1 MKEIVGYLIAAALFA
16 VLGVVCLGISRM
28 DREMADAQQ
37 AFVTGDYAAA
47 NASLAEVERYHEYV
61 ANVPWIGAGATN
73 DVRMRRAALAYWQRQ
88 YATLAPADRTDPVAD
103 VPADNVPLQLITANS
118 VYRAGQPGAKD
129 RTSSLAVLDA
139 TISAYRAVLN
149 NARNPEDAR
158 NAEDAAHNY
167 EYAVRLRD
175 EILKG
180 RRRALPPPSE
190 DEAFGA
196 EGRTERA
203 EFERQ
208 FQQYV
213 PLEKEERDKPAAG
226 VSDPPP
232 RKG

>member
-1 MKEIVGYLIAAALFA
+1 MKEIAGYLIAAMVLAAL
-16 VLGVVCLGISRM
+16 GIVCLGVSRI

-37 AFVTGDYAAA
+37 AFVTADYAAA
-47 NASLAEVERYHEYV
+47 NSALAEVERYYQY
-61 ANVPWIGAGATN
+61 ASRVPWIGVGPAN
-73 DVRMRRAALAYWQRQ
+73 DVRTRRAALAYWQRQ
-88 YATLAPADRTDPVAD
+88 YSALAPADRTDPVAD
-103 VPADNVPLQLITANS
+103 VPADNVSLQLIVANA

-129 RTSSLAVLDA
+129 RTSALAVLDS

-149 NARNPEDAR
+149 NAGSPEDAR
-158 NAEDAAHNY
+158 NAENAAHNY

-180 RRRALPPPSE
+180 RRRALPPPRQ
-190 DEAFGA
+190 DDAFGM

-208 FQQYV
+208 FEQYV
-213 PLEKEERDKPAAG
+213 PLEKEEREKPAAG

>member
-1 MKEIVGYLIAAALFA
+1 MKEIAGYLIAAALFA
-16 VLGVVCLGISRM
+16 VLGVVCLAVSRM
-28 DREMADAQQ
+28 DREMAAAQQ
-37 AFVTGDYAAA
+37 AFVTADYAAA
-47 NASLAEVERYHEYV
+47 DAALAEVERYYQY
-61 ANVPWIGAGATN
+61 AGNVPWVGAGLTN

-88 YATLAPADRTDPVAD
+88 YGALAPPDRTDPVAD
-103 VPADNVPLQLITANS
+103 VPADNVPLQLIVANS

-129 RTSSLAVLDA
+129 RASALAVLDA

-149 NARNPEDAR
+149 NARSSEDLHI
-158 NAEDAAHNY
+158 AEDAAHNY

-180 RRRALPPPSE
+180 RRRALPPATQ

-196 EGRTERA
+196 EGRAERA

-208 FQQYV
+208 FEQYV
-213 PLEKEERDKPAAG
+213 PLEKEEREKPAAG
-226 VSDPPP
+226 ASDPPP

>member
-1 MKEIVGYLIAAALFA
+1 MKEIAGYLIAAMVFAAL
-16 VLGVVCLGISRM
+16 GIVCLGVSRV
-28 DREMADAQQ
+28 DRVMADAQQ
-37 AFVTGDYAAA
+37 AVVTADYAGA
-47 NASLAEVERYHEYV
+47 NAALAEVERYYQYV
-61 ANVPWIGAGATN
+61 NRVPWIGTGPAN
-73 DVRMRRAALAYWQRQ
+73 DLQWRRATLAYWQRQ
-88 YATLAPADRTDPVAD
+88 YSALAPPDRTDPVAD
-103 VPADNVPLQLITANS
+103 VPADNVPLQLIVANA
-118 VYRAGQPGAKD
+118 VYRAGQPRAKD
-129 RTSSLAVLDA
+129 RASALAVLDA

-149 NARNPEDAR
+149 NAGHPEDAR

-180 RRRALPPPSE
+180 RRRALPPPTS
-190 DEAFGA
+190 DDAFGT
-196 EGRTERA
+196 EGRPERA

-213 PLEKEERDKPAAG
+213 PLEKEERETPAAG